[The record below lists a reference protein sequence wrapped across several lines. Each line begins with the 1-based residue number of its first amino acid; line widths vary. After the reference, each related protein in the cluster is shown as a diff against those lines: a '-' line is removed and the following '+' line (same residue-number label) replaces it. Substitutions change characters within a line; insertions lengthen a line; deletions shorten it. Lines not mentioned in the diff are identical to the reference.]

1 MRIIA
6 AGVAVK
12 GPSLKMMFN
21 VTLHSKNLFVIAN
34 DYN

>member
-1 MRIIA
+1 MKIIA

-12 GPSLKMMFN
+12 GPSLKMMLN
-21 VTLHSKNLFVIAN
+21 VTSYSKNLFVIAN